1 MASAELIAIGTEL
14 LLGEI
19 QDTNTRYLT
28 RQLRQLGID
37 IFRTTM
43 IGDNP
48 LRIAEVMQECLT
60 RSDIV
65 ITTGG
70 LGPTVDDPTRDAAA
84 LAYKVDVEFH
94 PELWTQIS
102 NRFLR
107 RGLEPSEN
115 NKKQAFLPSGAVALP
130 NPVGTAPAF
139 YLSQRSKLLICLPGV
154 PGEMETIFHD
164 SVIPLLQRHYG
175 TNEIIKTRVL
185 HTCGMGE
192 SLVDTKIADLEKMQN
207 PTVGLCAHPG
217 IVDIRITAKAKSDTD
232 ASAMLS
238 EIENEIFHR
247 LPEVIYGVD
256 DFSLHN
262 AIDDLACSTGVKILI
277 SFTGFS
283 AFHGTKFGFGD
294 SDNISIFERDL
305 SKELAEIRIFEER
318 SVVFGVNLLHTEDVF
333 TLKLFLSFENDSLQ
347 EQRFYNGPSSMA
359 ETWAVNTSLG
369 YLWKK
374 LKALHPGENN
384 EKS

>member
-65 ITTGG
+65 ITSGG

-84 LAYKVDVEFH
+84 LAYNVEVEFH
-94 PELWTQIS
+94 PELWKLIS
-102 NRFLR
+102 NRFIK
-107 RGLEPSEN
+107 RGLQPSEN

-139 YLSQRSKLLICLPGV
+139 YLNQRSKLLICLPGV

-164 SVIPLLQRHYG
+164 SVIPLLQRLYG
-175 TNEIIKTRVL
+175 TNEIIKTRVM
-185 HTCGMGE
+185 HTCCMGE
-192 SLVDTKIADLEKMQN
+192 SLVDTKIADLEKMPN

-217 IVDIRITAKAKSDTD
+217 IVDIRITAKANSDTS
-232 ASAMLS
+232 ASNMLT
-238 EIENEIFHR
+238 EIETEIYRR
-247 LPEVIYGVD
+247 LPGIIYGVD
-256 DFSLHN
+256 DLSLHK
-262 AIDDLACSTGVKILI
+262 AIDDLACSTALKILI

-283 AFHGTKFGFGD
+283 ASHGTNFGFGD

-305 SKELAEIRIFEER
+305 SKELADIRIFEER
-318 SVVFGVNLLHTEDVF
+318 SVVFGVNLLPTEDVF
-333 TLKLFLSFENDSLQ
+333 ILQLFFSFENETLQ
-347 EQRFYNGPSSMA
+347 EQRSYNGPSSMA

>member
-37 IFRTTM
+37 LFRTTM

-48 LRIAEVMQECLT
+48 LRIAEVMRESLT
-60 RSDIV
+60 RCDIV

-84 LAYKVDVEFH
+84 LAYNVEVEFH
-94 PELWTQIS
+94 PELWKQIS
-102 NRFLR
+102 NQFLK
-107 RGLEPSEN
+107 RGLQPSEN
-115 NKKQAFLPSGAVALP
+115 NKKQALLPVGAVALP

-139 YLSQRSKLLICLPGV
+139 YLSQQSRLLICLPGV
-154 PGEMETIFHD
+154 PGEMETIFQD
-164 SVIPLLQRHYG
+164 SVIPLLQRLYG
-175 TNEIIKTRVL
+175 TNEMIKTRVL
-185 HTCGMGE
+185 HTCCMGE
-192 SLVDTKIADLEKMQN
+192 SLVDTKIADLEKLQN

-217 IVDIRITAKAKSDTD
+217 IVDIRITAKANSESI
-232 ASAMLS
+232 AAAMLT
-238 EIENEIFHR
+238 EIEKEVYRR
-247 LPEVIYGVD
+247 LPGVVFGVD
-256 DFSLHN
+256 DLSLQE
-262 AIDDLACSTGVKILI
+262 AIDDLACSTGLKILI
-277 SFTGFS
+277 AFTRFTV
-283 AFHGTKFGFGD
+283 FHGTNFGFGE
-294 SDNISIFERDL
+294 SESITILEKDL
-305 SKELAEIRIFEER
+305 SKELAEIRIFEEK
-318 SVVFGVNLLHTEDVF
+318 SVAFGVNLLRAEDVF
-333 TLKLFLSFENDSLQ
+333 TLKLFFSFENESLQ

-374 LKALHPGENN
+374 LTALHPGEKN